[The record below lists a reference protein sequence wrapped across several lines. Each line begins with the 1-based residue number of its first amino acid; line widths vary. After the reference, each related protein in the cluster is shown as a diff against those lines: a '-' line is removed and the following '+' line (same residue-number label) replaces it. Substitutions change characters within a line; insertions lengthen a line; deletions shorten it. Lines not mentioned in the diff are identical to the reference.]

1 MKDILAFD
9 LPKQRSS
16 IIKVLGVGGGGSNA
30 VTHMFK
36 QGIKGVDFIICNTDS
51 QAMDTSPIPNKI
63 QLGESGLGAG
73 AIPDVGRDSAEKK
86 SDDIK
91 GILNNG
97 TKMLFIT
104 AGMGGGTG
112 TGAAPVIAKLAREMG
127 ILTVAIV
134 TIPFMFE
141 GRKRRLQA
149 EKGIEELRKQV
160 DTLLIISN
168 EKLREIH
175 GNLKLSEAFGKAD
188 DILTIAAKGIA
199 EIITVTGYINVDFE
213 DVKTVMKG
221 SGTAIMG
228 SAIAEGP
235 DRARVA
241 VEQAMSSPLLNDNKI
256 IGASNILLYVTS
268 GKDEI
273 TFDEVTEIT
282 DYIQREAGQ
291 SAEIIWGNGYD
302 ESLGEKISI
311 TLIATGFEAPEAID
325 QSAFNKEKKK
335 TIFNLSE
342 TINDE
347 MEKPVEIVPVETR
360 KFEAEIPEKGALPE
374 LTFVEEPAEIFTLE
388 LKTVEPVAEVSK
400 EPEVEEITEIK
411 LIRREKPVEM
421 KLNFEL
427 ESNSHSNEIVLFD
440 ASEEPATPLKPVTT
454 HLPKVEVFSKS
465 TSNNSGLR
473 ISRTVGD
480 FQRKTEAPKELNT
493 QQNQDI
499 EMEKKADDRVKKL
512 REMSLKLEIPGELEE
527 IESVPAYKRK
537 NVELNQVTPSS
548 ESGFLRFSLADD
560 AEEKPAIR
568 NNENSFLHNKPD

>member
-1 MKDILAFD
+1 MTDILAFD
-9 LPKQRSS
+9 LPKQKSS
-16 IIKVLGVGGGGSNA
+16 IIKVLGVGGGGCNA

-36 QGIKGVDFIICNTDS
+36 QGIIGVDFIICNTDS

-73 AIPDVGRDSAEKK
+73 AIPDVGRDSAEQK
-86 SDDIK
+86 SEDIR
-91 GILNNG
+91 GVLNNG

-241 VEQAMSSPLLNDNKI
+241 VEHAMSSPLLNDNKI
-256 IGASNILLYVTS
+256 IGASNILLYITS
-268 GKDEI
+268 GSDEI

-291 SAEIIWGNGYD
+291 TAEIIWGNGYD
-302 ESLGEKISI
+302 DSLGDKISI

-342 TINDE
+342 TITDE
-347 MEKPVEIVPVETR
+347 MERAVEIVPVETR
-360 KFEAEIPEKGALPE
+360 KFEAEIPEKENIPE
-374 LTFVEEPAEIFTLE
+374 PSFVVEPTEIFTSG
-388 LKTVEPVAEVSK
+388 LKSVEPVAEVSK
-400 EPEVEEITEIK
+400 EPKIEEITEIK
-411 LIRREKPVEM
+411 LIRREKPAAPN
-421 KLNFEL
+421 LNFEHEL
-427 ESNSHSNEIVLFD
+427 HNHSNEIVLYD
-440 ASEEPATPLKPVTT
+440 ASEEPATPVNLVNT
-454 HLPKVEVFSKS
+454 HLPKVEVVSKS
-465 TSNNSGLR
+465 NSNNGGLR

-480 FQRKTEAPKELNT
+480 FQRRTEAPKELNT
-493 QQNQDI
+493 QQNQES
-499 EMEKKADDRVKKL
+499 EMEKKADERVRKL
-512 REMSLKLEIPGELEE
+512 REMSLKLDVPGDLDA

-537 NVELNQVTPSS
+537 NVELSQVTPSS
-548 ESGFLRFSLADD
+548 ESGFFKFSLADD
-560 AEEKPAIR
+560 TEEKPAIR